1 MQAFMST
8 VHGVMDLEV
17 GCVWRN
23 YGDIYYLTD
32 DQQTAPQVQQ
42 AIQRRWLMK
51 VSDAEVKYASM
62 DQKRVVGPK
71 PPVQIKPLGVKAD
84 PSLDIIKRDVSKLNL
99 EIQSLT
105 RSVNSIIDLLSKGVL
120 AAPATQ
126 APQVSSPQTSAPA
139 SSINEQVVVE
149 ELFIPTFK
157 VKESVNLQAET
168 LAVSDGTADRAIEE
182 LKKMKRKKK
191 NDGQES

>member
-1 MQAFMST
+1 MST

-32 DQQTAPQVQQ
+32 DQQSAPQVQQ
-42 AIQRRWLMK
+42 ALQRRWLIK

-71 PPVQIKPLGVKAD
+71 PPAQIRPLGVKAD
-84 PSLDIIKRDVSKLNL
+84 PSLDIVKRDISKINL
-99 EIQSLT
+99 ELQSLT
-105 RSVNSIIDLLSKGVL
+105 HSVNTIIDLLAKGI
-120 AAPATQ
+120 PQ
-126 APQVSSPQTSAPA
+126 APTDVSVSSTAQQFRQSSSPV
-139 SSINEQVVVE
+139 SSINEQVVE

-157 VKESVNLQAET
+157 VKESVSLQAET
-168 LAVSDGTADRAIEE
+168 LAVTDENADKAIEE

-191 NDGQES
+191 IDG

>member
-32 DQQTAPQVQQ
+32 DQQSSSQIQQ
-42 AIQRRWLMK
+42 ALQRRWLIR

-71 PPVQIKPLGVKAD
+71 PPAQIQALSMRSD
-84 PSLDIIKRDVSKLNL
+84 PALDTLKRDMSKLTL
-99 EIQSLT
+99 EMQSLAQ
-105 RSVNSIIDLLSKGVL
+105 SVSTIIDLLAKGSVSSNN
-120 AAPATQ
+120 TV
-126 APQVSSPQTSAPA
+126 APQSSELSKPA
-139 SSINEQVVVE
+139 KALDSINEQVVE

-168 LAVSDGTADRAIEE
+168 LEVADDSANRAIEE

-191 NDGQES
+191 SDG